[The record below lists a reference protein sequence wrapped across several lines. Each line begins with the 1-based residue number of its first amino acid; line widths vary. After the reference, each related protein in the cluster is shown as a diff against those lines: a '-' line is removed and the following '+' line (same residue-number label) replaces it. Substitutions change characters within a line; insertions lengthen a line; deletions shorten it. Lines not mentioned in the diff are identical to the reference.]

1 MTHVCGFGLLRG
13 SMFSI
18 SCLRVAACR
27 YPQCAFVNACHGAL
41 RVRARAEICAFAN
54 VSRAMGLCDILFV
67 RAFFHATRAHFLRVA
82 VHGTLRVRAR
92 KSNSIFARARVCR
105 RGMRFAII

>member
-1 MTHVCGFGLLRG
+1 MFTRG
-13 SMFSI
+13 
-18 SCLRVAACR
+18 CLPLSAVRICKCVSWCIAC
-27 YPQCAFVNACHGAL
+27 A
-41 RVRARAEICAFAN
+41 RARAEICAFAN

-92 KSNSIFARARVCR
+92 KSNSIFARARVCK